1 MQIDK
6 CKGLDQPMMEQ
17 FSKIAQRYIS
27 QSFICQAY
35 MLQILSIKEQGNK
48 QGQRPG
54 RRRGLRM
61 HGGRVG
67 RKNSRRGQDCRHV
80 SDEIRATYG
89 ACSQSRP

>member
-35 MLQILSIKEQGNK
+35 IDSAQHSVTNSVNKRTRKQTGSTARKKKRIKDAWWK
-48 QGQRPG
+48 G
-54 RRRGLRM
+54 REE
-61 HGGRVG
+61 
-67 RKNSRRGQDCRHV
+67 K
-80 SDEIRATYG
+80 
-89 ACSQSRP
+89 